1 MTGKNV
7 RVGCITAF
15 PAASVLTFAA
25 APVHSDKA
33 TLCRSPALWMRRVQV
48 LAKERAMFSHL
59 IESAMH
65 STPQGFVGVGLIF
78 VYFVIMMCA
87 IVYRIR
93 KGDHMQH

>member
-1 MTGKNV
+1 MSPSDT
-7 RVGCITAF
+7 
-15 PAASVLTFAA
+15 PLTFAVL
-25 APVHSDKA
+25 PVHKKKA
-33 TLCRSPALWMRRVQV
+33 PHIARRTGEVQV
-48 LAKERAMFSHL
+48 LAHAMFSQL

-93 KGDHMQH
+93 KGDHMRH

>member
-1 MTGKNV
+1 
-7 RVGCITAF
+7 
-15 PAASVLTFAA
+15 
-25 APVHSDKA
+25 
-33 TLCRSPALWMRRVQV
+33 MRRVQV

-93 KGDHMQH
+93 KGDQMQHKSISPMNCSPSVKHGETEAATP